1 MARFDHAQKHFA
13 NLQPAP
19 LGAMNKHVSAM
30 LGAASLVPAAC
41 AAIYVP
47 VWLIVGATKLSMAAT
62 GCWAALWLGF
72 FATTGYFIIK
82 VLTAKGMDP
91 LRQLLWFMAL
101 YSVAPIAAPIYWW
114 QYVRPLV
121 RS

>member
-1 MARFDHAQKHFA
+1 MNRFDHAPKHFA
-13 NLQPAP
+13 IPLPAP
-19 LGAMNKHVSAM
+19 IGAMNKHVSAL

-41 AAIYVP
+41 AAIYIP
-47 VWLIVGATKLSMAAT
+47 AWLIVGAMKLPTAAS
-62 GCWAALWLGF
+62 GCLAVLWLVF

-114 QYVRPLV
+114 RHVRPLA